1 MRDPPAEPADAARA
15 DAVPAAV
22 GAGAGAR
29 AASLSEAEPDV
40 EARVWTA
47 DDAVTRLFATH
58 YRQLVRLATLLLH
71 DRAVAEEVT
80 QDAYVALHTSWRR
93 LRDSDKALAYL
104 RASVVNRS
112 RSALRRRSVAD
123 RYAASTPPPATAPSA
138 EAGALGSLEH
148 QQVIAALRQLPTRQ
162 REVIVLRY
170 YADLSEAEIADAIG
184 VSRGAVKSH
193 ASRGMSALRKSL
205 ERPS

>member
-1 MRDPPAEPADAARA
+1 MLDPPTEPADAART
-15 DAVPAAV
+15 DS
-22 GAGAGAR
+22 AR
-29 AASLSEAEPDV
+29 AASLSAAERDAD
-40 EARVWTA
+40 ARAWTA
-47 DDAVTRLFATH
+47 DDAVTRLFASH
-58 YRQLVRLATLLLH
+58 YRQLVRLAALLLH

-93 LRDSDKALAYL
+93 LRDPDKALAYL

-112 RSALRRRSVAD
+112 RSALRRRGVAD
-123 RYAASTPPPATAPSA
+123 RYTASAPPPATAPSA

-148 QQVIAALRQLPTRQ
+148 QQVIAALRRLPTRQ

-170 YADLSEAEIADAIG
+170 YAELSEAEIADTIG

-205 ERPS
+205 ERL